1 MIDFSDLLRPE
12 AVRTDVSAANKKAV
26 LAAAGAALATI
37 ADADPRAVADAL
49 AERERL
55 GTTGFGHGVAIPH
68 ARLAGRPEIVGV
80 FLRLAQ
86 PIAYASVDDEP
97 VDLVF
102 AMLSPPDAGADHLK
116 ALARV
121 SRRLRDQPFLA
132 KLRGAGSPDALWS
145 LFVAGDHPGGTA

>member
-37 ADADPRAVADAL
+37 ADADPRAVSDAL

-121 SRRLRDQPFLA
+121 SRRLRDRSFA
-132 KLRGAGSPDALWS
+132 EKLRGAGSRDALYA
-145 LFVAGDHPGGTA
+145 LLAAAETRDAA